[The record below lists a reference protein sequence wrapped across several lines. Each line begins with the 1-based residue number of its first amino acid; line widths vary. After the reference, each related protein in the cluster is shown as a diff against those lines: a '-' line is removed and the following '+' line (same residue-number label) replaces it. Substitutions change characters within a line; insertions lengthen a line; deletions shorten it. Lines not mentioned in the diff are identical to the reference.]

1 MMAQANDTAS
11 VSTTANG
18 RRGTGTLSHLLNK
31 DSTSKWILIAPLL
44 LFLVVFMLYPTL
56 YSLYMSFTDY
66 IMRGAPNFLG
76 LDNYRF
82 LLHDPVFWEA
92 LQRTLFVLVACIV
105 IELVLGLAI
114 AMLLNRDFPGQDI
127 VRGLCFVPL
136 LISPLAMSLMW
147 NYMLH
152 IQFGVVNDAI
162 QFFGLPAVGWFSTPG
177 LALWSVIFISVWQW
191 LPFSIFVLLA
201 GLRSLPRDQF
211 EAAQVDG
218 VPAWRVFFKLQLPM
232 LMPLIIIIVLLR
244 TMWLMRLFDPLYG
257 TTRGGLDTEL
267 LDWMIYRTAFVD
279 FDIGL
284 GTAYAMFALYLTLIV
299 CLLMYKR
306 LMAAMN
312 QS

>member
-1 MMAQANDTAS
+1 MANADTL
-11 VSTTANG
+11 T
-18 RRGTGTLSHLLNK
+18 RGQSDAGDRQSWLSRLLNR
-31 DSTSKWILIAPLL
+31 DSTSRWLLISPLL
-44 LFLVVFMLYPTL
+44 LFLAVFMLYPTL

-66 IMRGAPNFLG
+66 IMRGAPNFVG
-76 LDNYRF
+76 LENYRY
-82 LLHDPVFWEA
+82 LLDDPVFWEA
-92 LQRTLFVLVACIV
+92 LGRTLFVLVACIV
-105 IELVLGLAI
+105 IELCLGLAI
-114 AMLLNRDFPGQDI
+114 ALLLNRDFWGQDLI
-127 VRGLCFVPL
+127 KGLCFVPL

-152 IQFGVVNDAI
+152 IQFGVVNDMLQAV
-162 QFFGLPAVGWFSTPG
+162 GLPAVGWFSTTG
-177 LALWSVIFISVWQW
+177 LAIWSIVFISVWQW

-218 VPAWRVFFKLQLPM
+218 LPAWRVFFLLQLPM
-232 LMPLIIIIVLLR
+232 LAPLIIIIVLLR

-257 TTRGGLDTEL
+257 TTRGGLNTEL

-284 GTAYAMFALYLTLIV
+284 GTAYAMFALYLTLIG

-306 LMAAMN
+306 LMRMMKG
-312 QS
+312 

>member
-1 MMAQANDTAS
+1 MAQADTTLPKGAAQQQGRKTS
-11 VSTTANG
+11 WLGHHLNRDVTA
-18 RRGTGTLSHLLNK
+18 
-31 DSTSKWILIAPLL
+31 KWILIGPLV
-44 LFLVVFMLYPTL
+44 LFLLVFMLYPTL

-66 IMRGAPNFLG
+66 IMRGPPNFVG

-82 LLHDPVFWEA
+82 LLDDPMFWEA
-92 LQRTLFVLVACIV
+92 LHRTLFVLVACIT
-105 IELVLGLAI
+105 IELSLGLAI

-152 IQFGVVNDAI
+152 IQFGVVNDAVT
-162 QFFGLPAVGWFSTPG
+162 FFGLPAVGFLSTQG
-177 LALWSVIFISVWQW
+177 LAIWSIIFISVWQW

-201 GLRSLPRDQF
+201 GLRGLPRDQF

-218 VPAWRVFFKLQLPM
+218 VPAWRVFLRLQLPM

-284 GTAYAMFALYLTLIV
+284 GTAYALFALYLTLII

-312 QS
+312 RG

>member
-1 MMAQANDTAS
+1 MAQADTPLSQPKSAEK
-11 VSTTANG
+11 AYRAG
-18 RRGTGTLSHLLNK
+18 WLSHRLNK
-31 DSTSKWILIAPLL
+31 DSTAKWILIAPL
-44 LFLVVFMLYPTL
+44 VVFLLVFMVYPTV

-66 IMRGAPNFLG
+66 IMRDAPNMVG
-76 LDNYRF
+76 LDNYRW
-82 LLHDPVFWEA
+82 LMDDPVFWKA

-105 IELVLGLAI
+105 IELTLGLAI
-114 AMLLNRDFPGQDI
+114 AMLLNRDFPGQDL

-162 QFFGLPAVGWFSTPG
+162 TFFGLPAVGFLSTQG
-177 LALWSVIFISVWQW
+177 LAIWSIIFISVWQW

-201 GLRSLPRDQF
+201 GLRGLPRDQF

-218 VPAWRVFFKLQLPM
+218 VPAWRVFLRLQLPM

-267 LDWMIYRTAFVD
+267 LDWMIYRTAFVE

-306 LMAAMN
+306 LMSAMN
-312 QS
+312 RG

>member
-1 MMAQANDTAS
+1 MADADTL
-11 VSTTANG
+11 T
-18 RRGTGTLSHLLNK
+18 RGPSGAGDRQSSLSRLLNK
-31 DSTSKWILIAPLL
+31 DSTSKWLLISPLL
-44 LFLVVFMLYPTL
+44 LFLAAFMLYPTL

-66 IMRGAPNFLG
+66 IMRGAPNFVG
-76 LDNYRF
+76 LDNYRY
-82 LLHDPVFWEA
+82 LLDDPVFWEA
-92 LQRTLFVLVACIV
+92 LGRTLFVLVACIV
-105 IELVLGLAI
+105 IELCLGLAI
-114 AMLLNRDFPGQDI
+114 ALLLNRDFWGQDLI
-127 VRGLCFVPL
+127 KGLCFVPL

-152 IQFGVVNDAI
+152 IQFGVVNDMLQAI
-162 QFFGLPAVGWFSTPG
+162 GLPAVGWFSTTG
-177 LALWSVIFISVWQW
+177 LAIWSIVFISVWQW

-218 VPAWRVFFKLQLPM
+218 LSAWRVFFLLQLPM
-232 LMPLIIIIVLLR
+232 LAPLIIIIVLLR

-257 TTRGGLDTEL
+257 TTRGGLNTEL

-284 GTAYAMFALYLTLIV
+284 GTAYAMFALYLTLIG

-306 LMAAMN
+306 LMRMMKG
-312 QS
+312 

>member
-1 MMAQANDTAS
+1 MAKATAGEKRS
-11 VSTTANG
+11 K
-18 RRGTGTLSHLLNK
+18 TGWLSHLLNQ
-31 DSTSKWILIAPLL
+31 DRTSKWILISPLL
-44 LFLVVFMLYPTL
+44 LCLLVFMIYPTV

-66 IMRGAPNFLG
+66 IMRGDPNFVG
-76 LDNYRF
+76 LDNYRY

-105 IELVLGLAI
+105 IELGLGLAI
-114 AMLLNRDFPGQDI
+114 AVLLNREFVGQDL
-127 VRGLCFVPL
+127 VKGLCFVPL

-152 IQFGVVNDAI
+152 IQFGVVNDVI
-162 QFFGLPAVGWFSTPG
+162 QFFGLPAVGWFSTQS
-177 LALWSVIFISVWQW
+177 LALWSIVFISVWQW

-218 VPAWRVFFKLQLPM
+218 VPAWRVFFQLQLPM
-232 LMPLIIIIVLLR
+232 LTPLIIIIVLLR

-267 LDWMIYRTAFVD
+267 LDWMIYRSAFVD

-284 GTAYAMFALYLTLIV
+284 GTAYAMFALYLTLIG

-312 QS
+312 QGE